1 MTEWYCTMDSPVG
14 ELLFLST
21 ERGLSGLFM
30 VERAH
35 PPMDMERELAP
46 ERFADAMRQ
55 VREYFEG
62 KRHEFEIPLDMQG
75 TPFQLQVWEELRRIP
90 YGATISY
97 GELAE
102 RLGNP
107 AAVRA
112 VGAANGRNP
121 VSIIVP
127 CHRVIGSNG
136 SLTGYGGG
144 LSRKQFLLKHEAAQR
159 PLGF

>member
-1 MTEWYCTMDSPVG
+1 MEWYCTMPSPVG
-14 ELLFLST
+14 ELLFLAT

-30 VERAH
+30 NTRVHPPADRERA
-35 PPMDMERELAP
+35 LAP
-46 ERFADAMRQ
+46 ERFSDATRQ
-55 VREYFEG
+55 VTEYFAG
-62 KRHEFEIPLDMQG
+62 TRRDFSLALDLQG
-75 TPFQLQVWEELRRIP
+75 TPFQIRVWQELQRIP
-90 YGATISY
+90 YGTTISY

-136 SLTGYGGG
+136 SLVGYGGG
-144 LSRKQFLLKHEAAQR
+144 LSRKQILLQHEASQR
-159 PLGF
+159 SLF